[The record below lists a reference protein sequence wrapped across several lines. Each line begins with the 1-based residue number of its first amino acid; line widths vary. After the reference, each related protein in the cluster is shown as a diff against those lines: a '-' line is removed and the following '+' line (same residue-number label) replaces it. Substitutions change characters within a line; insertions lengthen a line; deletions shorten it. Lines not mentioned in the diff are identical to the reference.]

1 MYLLLVRDVSYWI
14 TITMSHQKTSAAIFT
29 VLLAVVTQPLSAQDI
44 YKTVDEN
51 GNVTYSDS
59 PVKENSKKLD
69 LPEIN
74 SQPSPNPETA
84 PRFFKADE
92 KTKPIK
98 YALKINEPIHDQA
111 IPPGQRDVAI
121 IAEIDPIP
129 TEDDITYTLLVDG
142 SATDTAELP
151 SFLIKEP
158 LRGSHDIQIQAKQ
171 DKKVI
176 ATSKSI
182 TIHVIRPTVAN

>member
-1 MYLLLVRDVSYWI
+1 MNL
-14 TITMSHQKTSAAIFT
+14 QKTSAAIFT
-29 VLLAVVTQPLSAQDI
+29 LFFSLVAHPSFAQDI

-84 PRFFKADE
+84 PSFSQANE
-92 KTKPIK
+92 KTKPVK
-98 YALKINEPIHDQA
+98 YTLNINEPSHDQA

-129 TEDDITYTLLVDG
+129 LEEDITYTLLIDG
-142 SATDTAELP
+142 AAADTASLP
-151 SFLIKEP
+151 SFLVKEP
-158 LRGSHDIQIQAKQ
+158 LRGSHNIQVQAKRE
-171 DKKVI
+171 KKVI